1 MEAYLEEDCTL
12 TLSQLVLGSFSV
24 FKSKVN
30 TYLSDNRQRM
40 FNQGIFLTMT
50 EARMALLEDAEY
62 ASIGCMH
69 RHLVVSMALHCQRA
83 VAGALKMEDM
93 QFGT

>member
-12 TLSQLVLGSFSV
+12 TLSQLVFSV

-50 EARMALLEDAEY
+50 E
-62 ASIGCMH
+62 
-69 RHLVVSMALHCQRA
+69 
-83 VAGALKMEDM
+83 
-93 QFGT
+93 